1 MEFAEAVVKISA
13 GNHGTVSWCKL
24 LSSVYRSREKAFE
37 KHAVYWGWQV
47 FVLMYVRTE
56 AGYVLMY
63 ILSLSLFVSVTHFAQ
78 IDKRNFCPVVK

>member
-1 MEFAEAVVKISA
+1 M
-13 GNHGTVSWCKL
+13 
-24 LSSVYRSREKAFE
+24 
-37 KHAVYWGWQV
+37 

-78 IDKRNFCPVVK
+78 IDKRNFCSVVK

>member
-1 MEFAEAVVKISA
+1 M
-13 GNHGTVSWCKL
+13 
-24 LSSVYRSREKAFE
+24 
-37 KHAVYWGWQV
+37 